1 MRSVIFSIS
10 LLLLAS
16 CGNEQPEN
24 DTATTVETPAASAL
38 QTTVDSIAKSVKA
51 KIAVASINV
60 ETGDIFYYNA
70 TDHVPPQSTI
80 KFPVAIMIMKQVDSG
95 KMALNKPFTLL
106 KDELTIGTNSTLV
119 KDLHGATSMS
129 VHKLLEYMTH
139 VSDNISFCGFTRH
152 LGGAKQIEVY
162 IKSTG
167 LNDIS
172 VTPMEGR
179 PYVDFNNM
187 NGTWCTPQDMA
198 KLMVK
203 FYKGELM
210 SKTSTDTLRS
220 IMERTT
226 GGTKR
231 IKGLLP
237 EGTVVAHKTG
247 SSNTV
252 DGKTLAVND
261 IGIVTLPNGQ
271 HIALAVYVHDITG
284 DMEYGEGIIAEV
296 AKVIYNSTII
306 GDGK

>member
-10 LLLLAS
+10 LLLMATS
-16 CGNEQPEN
+16 CGNEQSKN
-24 DTATTVETPAASAL
+24 DTATAVETPAASAL

-60 ETGDIFYYNA
+60 ETGDTFYYNG
-70 TDHVPPQSTI
+70 TDHVPTQSTI
-80 KFPVAIMIMKQVDSG
+80 KFPLAIMIMKGVDSG
-95 KMALNKPFTLL
+95 KITLDEKFTLTKEEL
-106 KDELTIGTNSTLV
+106 KIRGGQTLLEALKGGNSM
-119 KDLHGATSMS
+119 K
-129 VHKLLEYMTH
+129 VHSLLEYMTH
-139 VSDNISFCGFTRH
+139 VSDNISFCGFTRYV
-152 LGGAKQIEVY
+152 GGGNQIEAY

-167 LNDIS
+167 LQGIG
-172 VTPMEGR
+172 VAQRAGE
-179 PYVDFNNM
+179 PYVDFENPYN
-187 NGTWCTPQDMA
+187 TWCTPQDMA

-210 SKTSTDTLRS
+210 SKTSTDTLRG

-247 SSNTV
+247 SSDTR
-252 DGKTLAVND
+252 DGKTIAIND
-261 IGIVTLPNGQ
+261 IGIITLPSGQ

-284 DMEYGEGIIAEV
+284 DMEYGESIIAGV
-296 AKVIYNSTII
+296 AKAVY
-306 GDGK
+306 DDAVKK

>member
-1 MRSVIFSIS
+1 MRSVLFSIS

-16 CGNEQPEN
+16 CGNEQPKN
-24 DTATTVETPAASAL
+24 DTATNAEAPAVSAL
-38 QTTVDSIAKSVKA
+38 KTTIDSIAKSVKA

-60 ETGDIFYYNA
+60 ETGDTFYYNA

-95 KMALNKPFTLL
+95 KMALDKPFILL
-106 KDELTIGTNSTLV
+106 KDELNIGTNSTLV
-119 KDLHGATSMS
+119 KDLKGATSMS

-152 LGGAKQIEVY
+152 LGGAKEIEKY

-172 VTPMEGR
+172 VTSMEGH
-179 PYVDFNNM
+179 PYVDFNNL
-187 NGTWCTPQDMA
+187 NETWCTPQDMA

-252 DGKTLAVND
+252 DGKTLATND

-271 HIALAVYVHDITG
+271 HLAMAIYVHDITG
-284 DMEYGEGIIAEV
+284 DMDYAESIIAAL
-296 AKVIYNSTII
+296 AKAIY
-306 GDGK
+306 DAAVK

>member
-16 CGNEQPEN
+16 CGNEQPKN
-24 DTATTVETPAASAL
+24 DAATTAETPAVPAL
-38 QTTVDSIAKSVKA
+38 QTKVDSIAKSVKA

-60 ETGDIFYYNA
+60 ETGDTFYYNA
-70 TDHVPPQSTI
+70 TDHVPTQSTI
-80 KFPVAIMIMKQVDSG
+80 KFPLAIMIMRLVDSG
-95 KMALNKPFTLL
+95 KVSLDEKFTLT
-106 KDELTIGTNSTLV
+106 KEELAIPGGKTLTEA
-119 KDLHGATSMS
+119 LHGANTMKIHS
-129 VHKLLEYMTH
+129 LLEYMTH
-139 VSDNISFCGFTRH
+139 VSDNISFFGLTRRVD
-152 LGGAKQIEVY
+152 GGKKIEEY

-167 LNDIS
+167 LQGIGVKQRVD
-172 VTPMEGR
+172 E
-179 PYVDFNNM
+179 PYVDFENPYD
-187 NGTWCTPQDMA
+187 TWCTPQDMA

-247 SSNTV
+247 SSDTR
-252 DGKTLAVND
+252 DGKTVAIND
-261 IGIVTLPNGQ
+261 IGIITLPSGQ
-271 HIALAVYVHDITG
+271 HLAMAVYVHDITG
-284 DMEYGEGIIAEV
+284 DMEYGESVIAAI
-296 AKVIYNSTII
+296 AKAIYDDAIA
-306 GDGK
+306 K